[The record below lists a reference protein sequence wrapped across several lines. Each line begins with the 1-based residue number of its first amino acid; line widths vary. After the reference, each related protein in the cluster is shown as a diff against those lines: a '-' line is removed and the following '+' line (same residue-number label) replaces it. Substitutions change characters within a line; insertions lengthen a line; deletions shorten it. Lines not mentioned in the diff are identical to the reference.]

1 MFRVVQQPTTARW
14 EELMGEPRP
23 NGKSFAISKW
33 VVWEAYRRVKANDGA
48 AGVDGTSI
56 EEFER
61 DLKGNLYKLWN
72 RLSSGS
78 YLPAPVRAVEIPKR
92 NGQGVRV
99 LGVPTVADR
108 IAQTVVRLY
117 LEPKVESVFHPD
129 SYGYRP
135 GRSALDAV
143 GVCRERCWRR
153 NWVIDLDIRAFFDS
167 VGHELVLRA
176 VRRHTDERWILLYVE
191 RWLKAPLQQQDG
203 TLVQRDR
210 GTPQGSSI
218 SPLLANLFL
227 HYAFDMWMQ
236 KEFPHLQFE
245 RYCDDA
251 VVHCTTE
258 KQALFVRDAIAR
270 RLADCGLELHPDKTR
285 IVYCKDADR
294 RATYANERFDFLGY
308 TFRPRSSKRKMGTY
322 AVNFL
327 PAVSNDAMK
336 AMGQKLRS
344 WRINR
349 RSDKSLDDLA
359 HFFNKVVQ
367 GWINYYGRFYKSG
380 LYPLLR
386 RINTYL
392 VRWAKRKY
400 KRLRSHTKRAQRWL
414 VRIARRQPT
423 LFAHWRLAR
432 PDGWT
437 MGAE

>member
-1 MFRVVQQPTTARW
+1 
-14 EELMGEPRP
+14 
-23 NGKSFAISKW
+23 
-33 VVWEAYRRVKANDGA
+33 
-48 AGVDGTSI
+48 
-56 EEFER
+56 
-61 DLKGNLYKLWN
+61 
-72 RLSSGS
+72 
-78 YLPAPVRAVEIPKR
+78 
-92 NGQGVRV
+92 
-99 LGVPTVADR
+99 
-108 IAQTVVRLY
+108 
-117 LEPKVESVFHPD
+117 
-129 SYGYRP
+129 
-135 GRSALDAV
+135 
-143 GVCRERCWRR
+143 
-153 NWVIDLDIRAFFDS
+153 
-167 VGHELVLRA
+167 
-176 VRRHTDERWILLYVE
+176 VE
-191 RWLKAPLQQQDG
+191 RWLKAPLQQEDG
-203 TLVQRDR
+203 TLMQRDR

-227 HYAFDMWMQ
+227 HYAFDRWMGKQ
-236 KEFPHLQFE
+236 FPHLQFE

-258 KQALFVRDAIAR
+258 KQALFVQDAIAR

-308 TFRPRSSKRKMGTY
+308 TFRPRSSKRRIGTY

-327 PAVSNDAMK
+327 PAVSNDALK

-400 KRLRSHTKRAQRWL
+400 KRLRGHTKRAQRWL

>member
-1 MFRVVQQPTTARW
+1 MS
-14 EELMGEPRP
+14 EPKP
-23 NGKSFAISKW
+23 KAKPFAISKW
-33 VVWEAYRRVKANDGA
+33 VVWEAYQRVKANDGA
-48 AGVDGTSI
+48 AGVDGESI
-56 EEFER
+56 EAFER

-78 YLPAPVRAVEIPKR
+78 YFPAPVRAVEIPKKH
-92 NGQGVRV
+92 GQGKVRV

-108 IAQTVVRLY
+108 IAQTVARLY
-117 LEPKVESVFHPD
+117 LEPKVEPLFHPD

-135 GRSALDAV
+135 GRSALQAV

-167 VGHELVLRA
+167 VPHELVLRA